1 MKKATHSSNITL
13 DNNHSIIITSP
24 DNSFTLQST
33 VSVEVSSTSE
43 NQKLMPEIPTEPHFP
58 TSDPRPNFPI
68 SEKDAMGNQSKNLN
82 AKWAPIYH
90 NRPKPNLVE
99 KRIPW
104 KLIPIDLS
112 LSRYSSN
119 QRSNSDR
126 PTSVPSTPEDALGAS
141 IDQLAEQLK
150 ENTAA
155 TFIPHSRLTSSL
167 SFEANLLPCT
177 SRDMISSHVSSTSA
191 SEEHPPSR
199 TSTPC
204 LDETINTVVN
214 KRNSVSVGGQSSYG
228 RPENQIGSL
237 LVLDPWHPDSTSG
250 SPYTP
255 KCDYPSSPDRI
266 AVSEVPNLPLP
277 IVPKPIPLPIV
288 DHQVDA
294 AILEELGTLELK
306 PCAKSLLPTSIPTTS
321 SRVQKSNVNTQNKD
335 TNVSQTSSIVVR
347 ENPKSV
353 AAATTVSSP
362 TPKSEIDN
370 FESFPKLFSEIKK
383 NEVTCKPSE
392 CSNNSSPEPVEQS
405 ITIGEVVELCPECQ
419 AFLDSSRL
427 KIDLKT
433 GNASTCCRNCGLRIV
448 MERVF
453 KKIR

>member
-1 MKKATHSSNITL
+1 MKKATHSSNAAL

-24 DNSFTLQST
+24 DNSFTLQSII
-33 VSVEVSSTSE
+33 SVEVSSTSE
-43 NQKLMPEIPTEPHFP
+43 NQKSMPEIPTETHFP

-112 LSRYSSN
+112 LSRYSCN
-119 QRSNSDR
+119 QRSNIGR
-126 PTSVPSTPEDALGAS
+126 PTSIPSTPEDTLGAS

-167 SFEANLLPCT
+167 SIEANLLPCT

-191 SEEHPPSR
+191 SEERPSSR

-204 LDETINTVVN
+204 LDETIVVN

-228 RPENQIGSL
+228 RLDNQTGSL
-237 LVLDPWHPDSTSG
+237 LVLEPWHPDSTSG
-250 SPYTP
+250 SPYIT

-266 AVSEVPNLPLP
+266 SVSEVPNLPLP
-277 IVPKPIPLPIV
+277 VVPKPIPLPIV

-321 SRVQKSNVNTQNKD
+321 SQVQKSNVNTQNKG
-335 TNVSQTSSIVVR
+335 TNVSETSLIVVR

-353 AAATTVSSP
+353 VAATTVSSP

-370 FESFPKLFSEIKK
+370 VESRFSELFGETK
-383 NEVTCKPSE
+383 NNEATCKPSE
-392 CSNNSSPEPVEQS
+392 CSSNSYPEPVEQS

-427 KIDLKT
+427 KIDLKN